1 MHLAIQFDHGKH
13 EENEKFRLFREFRG
27 RKEIGKKSLNIL
39 ICFTSRV
46 LLRRVHLP
54 DDAA

>member
-27 RKEIGKKSLNIL
+27 RKEFEKRFLTPL
-39 ICFTSRV
+39 ISYFTS
-46 LLRRVHLP
+46 LTS
-54 DDAA
+54 